1 MTLANHAVRMTP
13 KLSARIAKLAKH
25 YGCEFSNERMA
36 RTATADELPLAV
48 AVVANASRTIA
59 DQLLQVPTQ
68 PILSFRQT
76 AIERVKEFVGSNR
89 VRENELVV
97 GNSGTEYHI
106 GAAVLDRQLSKPVA
120 YVEAVRDMEG
130 VNKRFREFYDISLV
144 PELSDMAR
152 IVLYDDAAELRQGD
166 LLVLQNV
173 SNVVR
178 FSDAE
183 ARLKPLTN

>member
-1 MTLANHAVRMTP
+1 MSTPQNMTAKNLKAACRDLVRVQESNLGFEVQLPVIYPNGDFATVVVAQGVGTFLVHDAGFAAMTLANHAVRMTP

-76 AIERVKEFVGSNR
+76 AIERVKEFV
-89 VRENELVV
+89 
-97 GNSGTEYHI
+97 
-106 GAAVLDRQLSKPVA
+106 
-120 YVEAVRDMEG
+120 
-130 VNKRFREFYDISLV
+130 
-144 PELSDMAR
+144 
-152 IVLYDDAAELRQGD
+152 
-166 LLVLQNV
+166 
-173 SNVVR
+173 
-178 FSDAE
+178 
-183 ARLKPLTN
+183 